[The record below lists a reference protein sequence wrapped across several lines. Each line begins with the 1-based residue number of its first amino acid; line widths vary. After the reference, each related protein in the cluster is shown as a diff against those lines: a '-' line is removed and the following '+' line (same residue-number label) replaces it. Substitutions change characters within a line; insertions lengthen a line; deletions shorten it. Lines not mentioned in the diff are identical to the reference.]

1 MSLARHNFSAK
12 AEAALNS
19 HINVEFNASYIYA
32 SLAAYFKRDG
42 VALHG
47 FAKYMSKQSDEERE
61 HAQKFVDYVNRRGG
75 RVVLEQ
81 IAKPITEIESPLKA
95 LEAVLALEKDVTT
108 KIEQLYEISE
118 EEKDVDLQFFLEE
131 FINEQKTSLR
141 EISDMITNLKRA
153 GETGVGLYFFDKEL
167 SS

>member
-1 MSLARHNFSAK
+1 MLIRPNLNF
-12 AEAALNS
+12 
-19 HINVEFNASYIYA
+19 
-32 SLAAYFKRDG
+32 LAAYFKRDG

-108 KIEQLYEISE
+108 KIEQLYEVS
-118 EEKDVDLQFFLEE
+118 KYRVF
-131 FINEQKTSLR
+131 
-141 EISDMITNLKRA
+141 KRA
-153 GETGVGLYFFDKEL
+153 RSRGDFLRSRSFAISRDQPLFASIYKADL
-167 SS
+167 C

>member
-1 MSLARHNFSAK
+1 MRPNLNF
-12 AEAALNS
+12 
-19 HINVEFNASYIYA
+19 
-32 SLAAYFKRDG
+32 LAAYFKRDG

-108 KIEQLYEISE
+108 KIEQLYEVS
-118 EEKDVDLQFFLEE
+118 KYRVF
-131 FINEQKTSLR
+131 
-141 EISDMITNLKRA
+141 KRA
-153 GETGVGLYFFDKEL
+153 RSRGDFLRSQFLRSHETHPYLPVFTKHLLLISIFMIAL
-167 SS
+167 